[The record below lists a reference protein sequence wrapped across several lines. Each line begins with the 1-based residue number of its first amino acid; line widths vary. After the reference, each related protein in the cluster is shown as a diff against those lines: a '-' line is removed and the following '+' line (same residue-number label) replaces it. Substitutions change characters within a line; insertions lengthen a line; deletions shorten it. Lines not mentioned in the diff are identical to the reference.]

1 LQQNS
6 SRKADRKSSH
16 PRNFLPFQTSGL
28 SHHGVVRHL
37 LRRKLITTGD
47 VVDGNVAVKN
57 VSRRNLVYAI
67 TREQGECYLLKQGI
81 GRERTA
87 RIEREAS
94 VYEQLG
100 RTPSTK
106 NFANYL
112 PRFYGYDPHERVLLV
127 EYLKNGEDLR
137 SYCTKHRRL
146 PARIGAELGRTL
158 ATLHRTKWSNDGIA
172 DHRLDSGRKQPWVLR
187 QIRPDLKTLRAS
199 STGTI
204 ELYKV
209 LQGFRGFRKHFD
221 RLREE
226 WRAESFIHSDLR
238 WDNCIIIPRVRSS
251 IADGNTGLKIVDW
264 EMAGRGD
271 PRWDVG
277 AVFANFLSFWL
288 GGFPITGDTPPEQ
301 YLPVAE
307 MPLERLQPALR
318 AFWSSYVRKM
328 GLSQTAADAW
338 LLRSVE
344 YGGAQLVQTAFEQ
357 IRELADLAGV
367 IVCQMQVSLNLLE
380 QPERAATQLLGIP
393 A

>member
-1 LQQNS
+1 LQQNF
-6 SRKADRKSSH
+6 SRKADRKRSRPINVS
-16 PRNFLPFQTSGL
+16 PFQTSGL
-28 SHHGVVRHL
+28 SHQGVVRHL
-37 LRRKLITTGD
+37 LRRRLITTSD

-81 GRERTA
+81 GSARTA
-87 RIEREAS
+87 TIEREAL

-100 RTPSTK
+100 RIPTSK

-112 PRFYGYDPHERVLLV
+112 PRFYEYDPQERVLLV
-127 EYLKNGEDLR
+127 EYLKNGEDLWN
-137 SYCTKHRRL
+137 YCTKHHRL
-146 PARIGAELGRTL
+146 PARIGAELGRAL
-158 ATLHRTKWSNDGIA
+158 AMLHGTKWLNDGAA
-172 DHRLDSGRKQPWVLR
+172 DSRLDSGRKQPWVLR
-187 QIRPDLKTLRAS
+187 QVRPDLKTLRGS
-199 STGTI
+199 SAGTI

-209 LQGFRGFRKHFD
+209 LQGFRGFRRHFD

-238 WDNCIIIPRVRSS
+238 WDNCIIIPRVTSS
-251 IADGNTGLKIVDW
+251 TADGNTGLKIVDW
-264 EMAGRGD
+264 EMAGCGD

-318 AFWSSYVRKM
+318 AFWSSYVREM
-328 GLSQTAADAW
+328 GLSQFAAQAW

-357 IRELADLAGV
+357 IRELADLAGT
-367 IVCQMQVSLNLLE
+367 ILCQMQVSLNLLE
-380 QPERAATQLLGIP
+380 QPERAAVQLLGIP